1 MEIPGQ
7 NAQTAEEKSRLEK
20 ITGPHQIEMESW
32 ISCAPYEQLLHMEIV
47 EALDGK
53 AILTMPFMVDYAQG
67 AGLMHGG
74 ALISLA
80 DTALVM
86 AIKSIL
92 PPYTHFA
99 TTHVQARYL
108 KGVKQGIVTAQAKLT
123 GRKDRVIIGE
133 VSLYNDSE
141 EQVLDFTAQFKI
153 ARDAKLKQV
162 TFADDHN

>member
-32 ISCAPYEQLLHMEIV
+32 ISCAPYEQLLHMKIV

-108 KGVKQGIVTAQAKLT
+108 KGVK